1 MKKAFQTGSL
11 PLDSP
16 CVPPICRPPIACTF
30 VDKNELVREVRQG
43 HMLTKLF
50 ALELVSLNRYLRQ
63 LVKNDQMGGG
73 RIYIRYSP
81 SSLYTQISEV
91 HAIHGRIG
99 HILTRNTL

>member
-1 MKKAFQTGSL
+1 MKKAFRTARC
-11 PLDSP
+11 PLIAHAR
-16 CVPPICRPPIACTF
+16 PPICRPPIACTF

-91 HAIHGRIG
+91 HAIRSNRTHSYP
-99 HILTRNTL
+99 